1 MRSFLIFCVVLLL
14 GFGAD
19 AQGTAGLIK
28 GKITDSGHKP
38 LEKASV
44 SLLEAADSS
53 LVTATFTTEQGT
65 FELHD
70 VKQDRYLLVISYLG
84 YGQIQKKIAV
94 TPEKTSFDLGTLV
107 MKEKSVD
114 LHAVTVQEIAPP
126 VALKGDT
133 MEFNAGSF
141 QTRPN
146 AVVEDLLKKIPG
158 IQVDKDGNITAEGEA
173 VTQILVDGKPFF
185 GTDPKLATKNLPVN
199 VIDKVQ
205 VYDKLSDQASFT
217 GIDDGNTSK
226 AINLTIKKDK
236 KKGLFGRVSAGGGSD
251 SRFAT
256 QLSLFKFNND
266 QQISLLGSGNNTNNL
281 GFTFNDIRSGGGGG
295 GGRGGGGRGGRGGG
309 GGAPGGFLSIV
320 NTPGG
325 TGVTT
330 AWMGGLNYRDQWSD
344 KMSVTGNYFYNNTS
358 NNVIQQADRQYILPD
373 TTYYNYQNSR
383 AVNNSTNQRFDLRME
398 YQIDSMNSIWF
409 TPSVSYTT
417 NHYTTNSDYSATD
430 SKQQPVNDGHN
441 QYSNSNTSPDL
452 SGNLLYRRRF
462 AKKGRTFSLNLNG
475 GYNTNDGNG
484 VNNYMTNYYNAMGGL
499 DSTATVDQQF
509 TQDNTTKSWGVRATY
524 TEPLFAG
531 YVLELHVAHNN
542 NLNLSNKYTYNENPA
557 NGKFD
562 MVDSTYTNSFRNTY
576 QSNQAGF
583 NVQGQK
589 LRYNYTVG
597 MNVQQNRQN
606 SYSITGD
613 STVGEHTL
621 NYFPEAYFNYTFN
634 RNQRLRFYYRG
645 STTQPSIS
653 QLQPVPD
660 NSDPLNT
667 KLGNPDLKTSFTNSF
682 RLNYR
687 SFNMTN
693 YRMFFANLSFSTESN
708 DIVNSTT
715 YDPSGL
721 QTQQYVNANGN
732 YSASAFV
739 TAGLPIKDSRNM
751 VNSHTS
757 INMSRNVSFIN
768 GDKNYTKT
776 MNVTEGLSLNYAL
789 QELLDFRLAGSVN
802 YNKANYSLQSSQNT
816 NYFNYDASLDFNINL
831 PAHFTIQTDFD
842 YTANTGRASG
852 YNQNIAMWNASV
864 SKYVFSKQQGMF
876 RFQAFDLLNQHV
888 SITRDVEANYIQDAR
903 TNVIPQYFM
912 LSFTYFLNRFPGDNQ
927 RGQRGT
933 RMGPFPGGGF
943 RGGGGMRGG
952 EGGRF

>member
-1 MRSFLIFCVVLLL
+1 MLLSL
-14 GFGAD
+14 TVY
-19 AQGTAGLIK
+19 AQSSGGLVK
-28 GKITDSGHKP
+28 GRITDPGHKP

-53 LVTATFTTEQGT
+53 LVTAVFTTEQGD
-65 FELHD
+65 FELHNL
-70 VKQDRYLLVISYLG
+70 KQDKYLLVISYLG
-84 YGQIQKKIAV
+84 YAQIQKSIGITADKN
-94 TPEKTSFDLGTLV
+94 TFDLGTLV

-114 LHAVTVQEIAPP
+114 LQAVTVKEIAPP

-158 IQVDKDGNITAEGEA
+158 VQVDKDGNITAEGET

-236 KKGLFGRVSAGGGSD
+236 KKGLFGRASAGGGSD
-251 SRFAT
+251 SRFET
-256 QLSLFKFNND
+256 QLSLFRFNND

-281 GFTFNDIRSGGGGG
+281 GFTFNDIRGGGGGGG
-295 GGRGGGGRGGRGGG
+295 GGRGGGRGGRGGG
-309 GGAPGGFLSIV
+309 GGAPGGFMSIV

-330 AWMGGLNYRDQWSD
+330 AWMGGINYRDQWSD
-344 KMSVTGNYFYNNTS
+344 KLSVTGNYFYNNTA

-373 TTYYNYQNSR
+373 TTYYNTQNSK
-383 AVNNSTNQRFDLRME
+383 ALNNSTNQRFNLRME

-409 TPSVSYTT
+409 TPSISYTT
-417 NHYTTNSDYSATD
+417 NDYSTSSDYAAMD
-430 SKQQPVNDGHN
+430 SKRAPVNDGHN
-441 QYSNSNTSPDL
+441 VYNTSNTSPDL

-462 AKKGRTFSLNLNG
+462 NKIGRTFSINLNG
-475 GYNTNDGNG
+475 GYNTNDGSG
-484 VNNYMTNYYNAMGGL
+484 VNNSITNYYDGSVLTSA
-499 DSTATVDQQF
+499 DTIDQQF
-509 TQDNTTKSWGVRATY
+509 KQDNTGKSWGVRATY
-524 TEPLFAG
+524 TEPLFSG
-531 YVLELHVAHNN
+531 YALELHVAHSS
-542 NLNLSNKYTYNENPA
+542 NLNLSNKYTYNENPVS
-557 NGKFD
+557 GKFN
-562 MVDSTYTNSFRNTY
+562 VIDSTYTNAFRNTY

-583 NVQGQK
+583 NIQGKK

-613 STVGEHTL
+613 SSVGQHSI
-621 NYFPEAYFNYTFN
+621 NYFPEAFFNYTFSK
-634 RNQRLRFYYRG
+634 NQRLRFYYRG
-645 STTQPSIS
+645 STSQPSIS

-693 YRMFFANLSFSTESN
+693 YHMLFANLSFSTESN
-708 DIVNSTT
+708 DIVNATT
-715 YDPSGL
+715 YNASGQ

-732 YSASAFV
+732 YNANAFV
-739 TAGLPIKDSRNM
+739 TAGLPIHDSKNM

-768 GDKNYTKT
+768 GDKNFTKSL
-776 MNVTEGLSLNYAL
+776 NVTEGLSLNYAL
-789 QELLDFRLAGSVN
+789 KELLDFRLAGSVN

-842 YTANTGRASG
+842 YTANTGRAAG
-852 YNQNIAMWNASV
+852 YNQNIAMWNASI
-864 SKYVFSKQQGMF
+864 SKYIFSKQQGML
-876 RFQAFDLLNQHV
+876 RFQAFDLLNQHTSV
-888 SITRDVEANYIQDAR
+888 TRSVEANYIQDAR

-912 LSFTYFLNRFPGDNQ
+912 LSFTYFLNKFPGNGDR
-927 RGQRGT
+927 RGY
-933 RMGPFPGGGF
+933 RMEGPPPPGGGGF
-943 RGGGGMRGG
+943 RGGGMRGG
-952 EGGRF
+952 GRF

>member
-1 MRSFLIFCVVLLL
+1 MRSFLICCAGILLAL
-14 GFGAD
+14 AANAQSSGGF
-19 AQGTAGLIK
+19 IK
-28 GKITDSGHKP
+28 GRVTSADHKP

-44 SLLEAADSS
+44 SLLQAADSS
-53 LVTATFTTEQGT
+53 LVTAVFTDPKGD
-65 FELHD
+65 FEMHD
-70 VKQDRYLLVISYLG
+70 LKQDKYLLVITYLG
-84 YGQIQKKIAV
+84 YAQIQKFITV
-94 TPEKTSFDLGTLV
+94 TAEKNSFDLGTLT
-107 MKEKSVD
+107 MSSRSVD
-114 LHAVTVQEIAPP
+114 LNAVTVKEIAPP

-158 IQVDKDGNITAEGEA
+158 VQVDKDGNITAEGET

-205 VYDKLSDQASFT
+205 VFDKLSDQAAFT

-236 KKGLFGRVSAGGGSD
+236 KKGLFGRAAAGGGTD
-251 SRFAT
+251 SRFMT
-256 QLSLFKFNND
+256 QLSLFRFNND

-281 GFTFNDIRSGGGGG
+281 GFTFNDIRGGGGGG

-309 GGAPGGFLSIV
+309 GDFMSIV

-344 KMSVTGNYFYNNTS
+344 KLSVTGNYFYNHTGND
-358 NNVIQQADRQYILPD
+358 VIQQADRQYILPD
-373 TTYYNYQNSR
+373 TTYYNTQNSH
-383 AVNNSTNQRFDLRME
+383 AINNSTNQRFDLRME

-417 NHYTTNSDYSATD
+417 NNYSTTSDYAAQDAGHS
-430 SKQQPVNDGHN
+430 PVNDGHN
-441 QYSNSNTSPDL
+441 LYTTSNTSPNL

-462 AKKGRTFSLNLNG
+462 AKEGRTFSLNLNG
-475 GYNTNDGNG
+475 GYSTNDGSG
-484 VNNYMTNYYNAMGGL
+484 VNNSYTNYYDEGVL
-499 DSTATVDQQF
+499 SSTDTVDQRF
-509 TQDNTTKSWGVRATY
+509 TQDATTKSWGVRATY

-531 YVLELHVAHNN
+531 YVLEVHLAHSN
-542 NLNLSNKYTYNENPA
+542 NLNLSDKYTYNQDPY
-557 NGKFD
+557 NGKFN
-562 MVDSTYTNSFRNTY
+562 VIDSTYTNAFRNTY

-583 NVQGQK
+583 NIQQRK

-597 MNVQQNRQN
+597 MNVQRNSQE

-613 STVGEHTL
+613 STIGQHTL
-621 NYFPEAYFNYTFN
+621 NFFPEGYFNYTFSK
-634 RNQRLRFYYRG
+634 NQRLRFYYRG

-687 SFNMTN
+687 SFDMTN
-693 YRMFFANLSFSTESN
+693 YHMFFANLSFSTESN

-715 YDPSGL
+715 YNTSGQ

-732 YSASAFV
+732 YNASAFV
-739 TAGLPIKDSRNM
+739 TAGLPIKHSRNM

-757 INMSRNVSFIN
+757 INMSRDVSFIN
-768 GDKNYTKT
+768 GDKNYTKSLNIT
-776 MNVTEGLSLNYAL
+776 QGLSLNYAL
-789 QELLDFRLAGSVN
+789 EELLDFRLAGSVN

-816 NYFNYDASLDFNINL
+816 NYFNYDASIDFNINL

-842 YTANTGRASG
+842 YTANTGRAAG
-852 YNQNIAMWNASV
+852 YNQNISMWNASV
-864 SKYVFSKQQGMF
+864 SKYVFSKQQGMI
-876 RFQAFDLLNQHV
+876 RLQAFDLLNQHTSV
-888 SITRDVEANYIQDAR
+888 TRSVEANYIQDAR

-912 LSFTYFLNRFPGDNQ
+912 LSFTYFLNKFPSDNDR
-927 RGQRGT
+927 RGG
-933 RMGPFPGGGF
+933 RMMGRPPGGY
-943 RGGGGMRGG
+943 RGGGGGGGYRGG
-952 EGGRF
+952 GGGRF

>member
-1 MRSFLIFCVVLLL
+1 MRSFLICCAAMWLAL
-14 GFGAD
+14 AAN
-19 AQGTAGLIK
+19 AQSSGGLIK
-28 GKITDSGHKP
+28 GRVTDGDHKP

-53 LVTATFTTEQGT
+53 LVTAVFTTAAGD
-65 FELHD
+65 FEMHNL
-70 VKQDRYLLVISYLG
+70 KQDKYLLVITFLG
-84 YGQIQKKIAV
+84 YAQIQKSITV
-94 TPEKTSFDLGTLV
+94 TPDKNSFDLGTLA
-107 MKEKSVD
+107 MTARSVD
-114 LHAVTVQEIAPP
+114 LQAVTVKEIAPP

-158 IQVDKDGNITAEGEA
+158 IQVDKDGNITAEGET

-236 KKGLFGRVSAGGGSD
+236 KKGVFGRASAGAGSD
-251 SRFAT
+251 TRFET
-256 QLSLFKFNND
+256 QLSLFRFNDN

-281 GFTFNDIRSGGGGG
+281 GFTFNDIRGGGGGG
-295 GGRGGGGRGGRGGG
+295 GGRGGGRGGRGGG
-309 GGAPGGFLSIV
+309 NFMSIV

-330 AWMGGLNYRDQWSD
+330 AWMGGLNYRDEWSD
-344 KMSVTGNYFYNNTS
+344 KLSVTGNYFYNNTS

-373 TTYYNYQNSR
+373 TTYYNTQNSR
-383 AVNNSTNQRFDLRME
+383 ATNNSTNQRFDLRME

-417 NHYTTNSDYSATD
+417 NDYSTTSDYAAMD
-430 SKQQPVNDGHN
+430 SKLSPVNDGHN
-441 QYSNSNTSPDL
+441 LYSTSSTSPNL

-462 AKKGRTFSLNLNG
+462 KKQGRTFSLNLNG
-475 GYNTNDGNG
+475 GYNSNDASGI
-484 VNNYMTNYYNAMGGL
+484 NNSYTNYYDGGTL
-499 DSTATVDQQF
+499 ISTDSVDQQF
-509 TQDNTTKSWGVRATY
+509 KQDNTGKSWGVRATY

-531 YVLELHVAHNN
+531 YVLELHLAHNN
-542 NLNLSNKYTYNENPA
+542 SLNLSNKYTYNQNPA
-557 NGKFD
+557 SGKFN
-562 MVDSTYTNSFRNTY
+562 VIDSTYTNAFRNTY

-583 NVQGQK
+583 NIQQRK
-589 LRYNYTVG
+589 LRYNYTLG
-597 MNVQQNRQN
+597 MNVQQNKQE
-606 SYSITGD
+606 SYSVTGD
-613 STVGEHTL
+613 STVGQHTI
-621 NYFPEAYFNYTFN
+621 NFFPEAYFNYTFS

-645 STTQPSIS
+645 STSQPSIS

-693 YRMFFANLSFSTESN
+693 YHMLFANLSFSTESN
-708 DIVNSTT
+708 DIVNSST
-715 YDPSGL
+715 YNAAGQ
-721 QTQQYVNANGN
+721 QTQQYVNANGSYN
-732 YSASAFV
+732 ANAFV
-739 TAGLPIKDSRNM
+739 TAGLPIKDSKNM
-751 VNSHTS
+751 INSHTS
-757 INMSRNVSFIN
+757 INMSRDVSFIN
-768 GDKNYTKT
+768 GDKNFTKSLNIT
-776 MNVTEGLSLNYAL
+776 QGLSLNYAL
-789 QELLDFRLAGSVN
+789 EELLDFRLAGSVN

-816 NYFNYDASLDFNINL
+816 NYFNYDASIDFNINL

-842 YTANTGRASG
+842 YTANTGRAAG
-852 YNQNIAMWNASV
+852 YNQNISMWNASI
-864 SKYVFSKQQGMF
+864 SKYVFTKQQGMI
-876 RFQAFDLLNQHV
+876 RLQAFDLLNQHTSV
-888 SITRDVEANYIQDAR
+888 TRSVEANYIQDAR

-912 LSFTYFLNRFPGDNQ
+912 LSFTYFLNKFPGDGDRSS
-927 RGQRGT
+927 RGNP
-933 RMGPFPGGGF
+933 MGRPQGGGGF
-943 RGGGGMRGG
+943 RGGGMRGG
-952 EGGRF
+952 GRF